1 MVPAM
6 SNQRF
11 LVTYHVTP
19 TDSRPIEDHA
29 MDICIE
35 QTVEIPKAAIPKGHW
50 EQGIVGKTE
59 SIRQLPGSPPFY
71 EVVISYRVDITGNA
85 IPNLM
90 NVLFGNISILRGIRL
105 MDAEFEPGQFEA
117 FGGPR
122 FGIHGIRNLLGVAER
137 PLTMTAL
144 KPLGLSPQELAKL
157 AHGFA
162 LGGLDLIKDDHGLIN
177 QHFHPFKDR
186 VARIMD
192 ALREAEAKTGRRCLY
207 YPMLAGRFDEVEEH
221 AAFAKEQGCH
231 GLLVPPML
239 IGPDTGF
246 HLARKYDLAVV
257 AHPTMT
263 GSNFSDPRHGISI
276 PMMLGKLPRLFGTDI
291 SVFPNAGGRFGF
303 TAQDCQQ
310 LCGALRN
317 PFGGLKPAFPAPA
330 GGMTIERV
338 GEMIETFGNDTVLL
352 IGGALLLH
360 SPSPEQSARAF
371 TTSLERAFAARTK
384 S

>member
-1 MVPAM
+1 
-6 SNQRF
+6 
-11 LVTYHVTP
+11 
-19 TDSRPIEDHA
+19 

-35 QTVEIPKAAIPKGHW
+35 ETVEIPKAAIPQKHW
-50 EQGIVGKTE
+50 DDGIVGKTE
-59 SIRQLPGSPPFY
+59 SIKQLPGEPKRY
-71 EVVISYRVDITGNA
+71 EVVISYRVDITSNA
-85 IPNLM
+85 IPNLF
-90 NVLFGNISILRGIRL
+90 NVLFGNISILRGIKL
-105 MDAEFEPGQFEA
+105 VDIDFAPEQLQA

-122 FGIHGIRNLLGVAER
+122 FGIDGFRKALGIPKR

-144 KPLGLSPQELAKL
+144 KPLGLSAAELAKY
-157 AHGFA
+157 AAGFA
-162 LGGLDLIKDDHGLIN
+162 RGGLDLIKDDHGLIN
-177 QHFHPFKDR
+177 QHFHPFKER

-192 ALREAEAKTGRRCLY
+192 ALRDVEAKTGKRSLY
-207 YPMLAGRFDEVEEH
+207 YPMLASRFDEVEEH
-221 AAFAKEQGCH
+221 AAYAKEQGCH

-239 IGPDTGF
+239 IGLDAGY

-263 GSNFSDPRHGISI
+263 GAHFSNPHHGLSIS
-276 PMMLGKLPRLFGTDI
+276 MLLGKLPRLFGTDI

-303 TAQDCQQ
+303 TLQDCQD
-310 LCGALRN
+310 LCAHLRE
-317 PFGGLKPAFPAPA
+317 PFSNLKGAFPAPA

-371 TTSLERAFAARTK
+371 VTSLEKAFAARAP